1 MKPSSWPPV
10 VLLGVGALLATVG
23 VRAQR
28 TLELTGPLVTAVPR
42 SMNGFEGHDLTLSP
56 EEISAVGVTSYLSR
70 VFQNPDSSG
79 TAPRWFQVYVGY
91 YDRQASGRTIHSP
104 KNCLPGGG
112 WEPLTSTTAIVNT
125 PSGPVTVNRYLIQNA
140 QHHQA
145 LVFYWYQGRGRVA
158 SNEYAVKWDLVR
170 DAALRRRSEEA
181 LVRIVVPVTD
191 SEEPAL
197 TLASKVA
204 SRLVPSL
211 GSVLPG

>member
-1 MKPSSWPPV
+1 VKNTLWPPV
-10 VLLGVGALLATVG
+10 IVLAFGALLATVG

-28 TLELTGPLVTAVPR
+28 TLELRGSLDTAIPATIGEFR
-42 SMNGFEGHDLTLSP
+42 GRDLKLTS
-56 EEISAVGVTSYLSR
+56 EEISAVGVTNYLAR
-70 VFQNPDSSG
+70 VFENPDSTVAG
-79 TAPRWFQVYVGY
+79 PRWFQVYIGY

-112 WEPLTSTTAIVNT
+112 WEPLRSETAVVTTPT
-125 PSGPVTVNRYLIQNA
+125 GPVTVNRYLIQNP
-140 QHHQA
+140 QHQQA

-158 SNEYAVKWDLVR
+158 SNEYLVKWDLVR

-181 LVRIVVPVTD
+181 LVRIVVPV
-191 SEEPAL
+191 SNNEEPAL
-197 TLASKVA
+197 TLASIVA